1 MSGNPTQSGSC
12 LGCPLENH
20 TAVHRASEKSLP
32 CGTVSPIIDPANF
45 EQEREISPM
54 LLPTPC
60 VLPLRISEQDSTSPR
75 INDLQ
80 FVPVIHNRKVED

>member
-20 TAVHRASEKSLP
+20 TAVAERVKKAFLV
-32 CGTVSPIIDPANF
+32 GLIIDPANF
-45 EQEREISPM
+45 GQEREISPM

-60 VLPLRISEQDSTSPR
+60 VLPLRISKQDSTSPR
-75 INDLQ
+75 IDDLQ